1 MTTDVEQI
9 DQGIAAA
16 VRAEMARQMR
26 KQDDLA
32 AVLGVA
38 QQAVSR
44 RLRGDMPWRAAEL
57 VVVAHWLDVPV
68 ERLLVTGWIATMARP

>member
-1 MTTDVEQI
+1 MSAEIERI

-26 KQDDLA
+26 RQEGLA
-32 AVLGVA
+32 AELGIA
-38 QQAVSR
+38 QQGISR

-57 VVVAHWLDVPV
+57 VAVARWLDVPLT
-68 ERLLVTGWIATMARP
+68 RLLGDVLSAAA